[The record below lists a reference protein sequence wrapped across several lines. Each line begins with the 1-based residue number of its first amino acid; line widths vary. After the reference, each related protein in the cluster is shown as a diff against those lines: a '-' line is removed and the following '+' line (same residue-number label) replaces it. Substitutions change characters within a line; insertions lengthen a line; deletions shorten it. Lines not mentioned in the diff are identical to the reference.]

1 MPLYAATVFL
11 SAFLLASE
19 VTLTTRSFQGG
30 GALRWHSA
38 GDEHY
43 EIVSGERD
51 EVGTTVE
58 LRVKP
63 AAAFVLNE
71 RNLEEAVRTY
81 ADFLPIPIHV
91 QDDERVIIHS
101 ESTRLLVERA
111 RIARVVTTSGAQ
123 SSAPTP

>member
-1 MPLYAATVFL
+1 ELRERLSLSSAAEAAELIGQFGLGFL

-30 GALRWHSA
+30 AALRWHSA

-43 EIVSGERD
+43 DITPGERD

-63 AAAFVLNE
+63 AAAFILQENT
-71 RNLEEAVRTY
+71 LEEAVRTY

-91 QDDERVIIHS
+91 ADDERPAN
-101 ESTRLLVERA
+101 L
-111 RIARVVTTSGAQ
+111 
-123 SSAPTP
+123 